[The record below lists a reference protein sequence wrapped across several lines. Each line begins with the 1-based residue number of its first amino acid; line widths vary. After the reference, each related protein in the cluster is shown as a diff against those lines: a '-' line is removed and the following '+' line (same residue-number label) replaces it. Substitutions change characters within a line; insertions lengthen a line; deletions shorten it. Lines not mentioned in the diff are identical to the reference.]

1 MLWNDNGRHLL
12 ELLFSWLAQKKK
24 KKSPALREMFSN
36 RRCVL
41 TAQQGAQR
49 AAPPPPPAPQRGAS
63 RALTGGGG
71 QHRDAS
77 TSGEDGA
84 FKDTGALWKAPA
96 RLRNVNRAGSGR
108 PLRFSRLL
116 LVFNLRNSVYR
127 FKDFSNKI
135 QGFGSRNQL
144 PETRTQTQVLSRQLF
159 QSRAGRQGQGVLR

>member
-12 ELLFSWLAQKKK
+12 ELLFSWLAQKK

-96 RLRNVNRAGSGR
+96 
-108 PLRFSRLL
+108 
-116 LVFNLRNSVYR
+116 
-127 FKDFSNKI
+127 
-135 QGFGSRNQL
+135 
-144 PETRTQTQVLSRQLF
+144 ETAECKQSWERETPAVLKTPPGL
-159 QSRAGRQGQGVLR
+159 